1 MLHNNLA
8 AFVITLLL
16 SVLWLRF
23 VGYAVLKNWI
33 PNTIS
38 RKVIHIGTGPLFVLC
53 WVLFDTGFETRFL
66 AAIVPLIS
74 TVQFALAGF
83 GIIRDR
89 ASVQSMSRSGVQK
102 ELLKGPFYY
111 GLAFIG
117 ITLLFWKTSPIGIV
131 ALMILCGGDGV
142 ADLFGKQFGKT
153 LLPWSK
159 EKTWVGSI
167 AMLIGGFLL
176 SLLVLIIFN
185 SLGIL
190 TISFPIIFIKL
201 FSIALVSTL
210 IESISKSDADNI
222 TVPITAILMGV
233 LVSI

>member
-53 WVLFDTGFETRFL
+53 WILFDTGIETRFL
-66 AAIVPLIS
+66 AAVVPLIS
-74 TVQFALAGF
+74 TVQFALAGL
-83 GIIRDR
+83 GIISDK

-111 GLAFIG
+111 GLAFIA

-142 ADLFGKQFGKT
+142 ADIFGKQFGKT

-159 EKTWVGSI
+159 EKTWVGSF

-176 SLLVLIIFN
+176 SLLVVIIFN

-190 TISFPIIFIKL
+190 KISFPLIFIKL

-210 IESISKSDADNI
+210 IESISKSDVDNI
-222 TVPITAILMGV
+222 TVPITAIFMGV

>member
-1 MLHNNLA
+1 
-8 AFVITLLL
+8 
-16 SVLWLRF
+16 
-23 VGYAVLKNWI
+23 
-33 PNTIS
+33 
-38 RKVIHIGTGPLFVLC
+38 
-53 WVLFDTGFETRFL
+53 L

-74 TVQFALAGF
+74 TVQFALAGL
-83 GIIRDR
+83 GIIRDK
-89 ASVQSMSRSGVQK
+89 ASIQSMSRSGVNK

-111 GLAFIG
+111 GLAFIA

-142 ADLFGKQFGKT
+142 ADLFGKYFGKT

-159 EKTWVGSI
+159 EKTWAGSF

-176 SLLVLIIFN
+176 SLMMVIIFI

-190 TISFPIIFIKL
+190 KISFPLIFIKL
-201 FSIALVSTL
+201 FSIALISSL
-210 IESISKSDADNI
+210 IESISKSDVDNI
-222 TVPITAILMGV
+222 TVPITAIIMGI

>member
-1 MLHNNLA
+1 MQY
-8 AFVITLLL
+8 I
-16 SVLWLRF
+16 
-23 VGYAVLKNWI
+23 KNWI
-33 PNTIS
+33 PSTIS

-53 WVLFDTGFETRFL
+53 WILFDTGIETRFL
-66 AAIVPLIS
+66 AAVVPLIS
-74 TVQFALAGF
+74 TVQFALAGL
-83 GIIRDR
+83 GIIRDK
-89 ASVQSMSRSGVQK
+89 ASVQSMSRSGVKK

-111 GLAFIG
+111 GLAFIA

-176 SLLVLIIFN
+176 SLLVCSNFLFFGNFEDQFSPHIHK
-185 SLGIL
+185 
-190 TISFPIIFIKL
+190 TI
-201 FSIALVSTL
+201 
-210 IESISKSDADNI
+210 
-222 TVPITAILMGV
+222 
-233 LVSI
+233 

>member
-23 VGYAVLKNWI
+23 VGFAVLKNWI

-53 WVLFDTGFETRFL
+53 WILFDTGIETRFL

-74 TVQFALAGF
+74 TVQFALAGL
-83 GIIRDR
+83 GIIRDK
-89 ASVQSMSRSGVQK
+89 ASVQSMSRSGVKK
-102 ELLKGPFYY
+102 ELLKGSFFY
-111 GLAFIG
+111 GLAFIA
-117 ITLLFWKTSPIGIV
+117 ITLIFWNTSSIGII
-131 ALMILCGGDGV
+131 ALMVLCGGDGV
-142 ADLFGKQFGKT
+142 ADIFGKRYGRS

-167 AMLIGGFLL
+167 SMLIGGFLL
-176 SLLVLIIFN
+176 SLIMIIIF
-185 SLGIL
+185 SSIGIIK
-190 TISFPIIFIKL
+190 ISFPLILIKL

-210 IESISKSDADNI
+210 IESISKSDVDNI
-222 TVPITAILMGV
+222 TVPSTAVLMGI

>member
-53 WVLFDTGFETRFL
+53 WILFDAGIETRFL
-66 AAIVPLIS
+66 AAVVPLIS
-74 TVQFALAGF
+74 TVQFALAGL
-83 GIIRDR
+83 GIIRDK

-111 GLAFIG
+111 GLAFIAV
-117 ITLLFWKTSPIGIV
+117 TLLFWKTSPIGIV

-142 ADLFGKQFGKT
+142 ADLFGKRFGKT

-159 EKTWVGSI
+159 EKTWVGSF
-167 AMLIGGFLL
+167 AMLIGGGVL

-190 TISFPIIFIKL
+190 KISFPLIIIKL

-210 IESISKSDADNI
+210 IESISKSDVDNI
-222 TVPITAILMGV
+222 TVPITAIIMGI

>member
-53 WVLFDTGFETRFL
+53 WILFDAGIETRFL
-66 AAIVPLIS
+66 AAVVPLIS
-74 TVQFALAGF
+74 TVQFALAGL
-83 GIIRDR
+83 GIIRDK
-89 ASVQSMSRSGVQK
+89 ASIQSMSRSGVQK

-111 GLAFIG
+111 GLAFIV

-142 ADLFGKQFGKT
+142 AHYCHGPKRRPGWVV
-153 LLPWSK
+153 LPC
-159 EKTWVGSI
+159 
-167 AMLIGGFLL
+167 
-176 SLLVLIIFN
+176 
-185 SLGIL
+185 
-190 TISFPIIFIKL
+190 
-201 FSIALVSTL
+201 
-210 IESISKSDADNI
+210 
-222 TVPITAILMGV
+222 
-233 LVSI
+233 